1 MPSGRSP
8 LLALEEVVRNQ
19 EETVQREAIALR
31 EQGLNPNVLDELMTR
46 CESLKS
52 ELRNYADLDGTI
64 AASAA
69 KSAELLAEMRNHRMV
84 LTEKRKAFL
93 SSLSL
98 SALEIK
104 ILPLCAPYEDTV
116 SGYQAVTGIGNFAE
130 RIYDNGDGSGL
141 LHGFI
146 SLRPYSPMPA
156 ATESKY
162 LELDKLK
169 ALHLAINREEPGAGA
184 ELHGAFRN
192 RLKGLN
198 EAQLD
203 ALQCWYPDDGIHI
216 RYQTP
221 GEEWKTFPLPHQ
233 DKKGRACCSSCC
245 RMAPIHFCWIN
256 QKTTWTA

>member
-1 MPSGRSP
+1 MPRNSCHQAGAP

-19 EETVQREAIALR
+19 EETVQREAIVLR

-104 ILPLCAPYEDTV
+104 ILPLCAP
-116 SGYQAVTGIGNFAE
+116 
-130 RIYDNGDGSGL
+130 
-141 LHGFI
+141 
-146 SLRPYSPMPA
+146 
-156 ATESKY
+156 
-162 LELDKLK
+162 
-169 ALHLAINREEPGAGA
+169 
-184 ELHGAFRN
+184 
-192 RLKGLN
+192 
-198 EAQLD
+198 
-203 ALQCWYPDDGIHI
+203 
-216 RYQTP
+216 
-221 GEEWKTFPLPHQ
+221 
-233 DKKGRACCSSCC
+233 
-245 RMAPIHFCWIN
+245 
-256 QKTTWTA
+256 